1 MKDDIHVANVI
12 SPATA
17 RNRCLHNV
25 VGIDPIREHMIQT
38 HFDFYF

>member
-12 SPATA
+12 SPTTA
-17 RNRCLHNV
+17 GNRRLHNV

-38 HFDFYF
+38 RFDFYF